1 MILRRID
8 ELAEEDR
15 QNILMK
21 LEGAETQG
29 TGQQIELMMML
40 IRAHCE
46 CKQLNHIHDTPE
58 NR

>member
-1 MILRRID
+1 MIQKKI
-8 ELAEEDR
+8 EALAEEDR

-21 LEGAETQG
+21 LEGAETQSL
-29 TGQQIELMMML
+29 GQQVELMMML

-46 CKQLNHIHDTPE
+46 SKQLNHIHDTPE